1 MPLRGKQKHQV
12 ANVGVR
18 SETETFLLQRIIEF
32 EINENQH
39 KHNSKIFKL
48 S

>member
-18 SETETFLLQRIIEF
+18 SETETFQRIIEF